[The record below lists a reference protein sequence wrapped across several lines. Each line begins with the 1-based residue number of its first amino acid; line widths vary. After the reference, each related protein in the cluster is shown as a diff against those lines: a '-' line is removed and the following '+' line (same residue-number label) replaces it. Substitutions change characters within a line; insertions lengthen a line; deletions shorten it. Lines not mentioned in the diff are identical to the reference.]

1 MRTIVA
7 HSVLTVAAA
16 ALVGLQILTSA
27 GADASV
33 TGAGHPTF
41 TTTNPCAL
49 QNIHVLPPPPSPG
62 GRVMPSSG
70 PIKANPTP
78 TPQPQLRCFA
88 LDLQIIPN
96 VGHGYVPAK
105 CHGPSPADLSFS
117 SNRSSDFY
125 HGTTGADCWIHG
137 SFQVPFGSTLYLW
150 TTDPDCGA
158 VGPIQLTMPANRTGF
173 HPGNWDP
180 STGALVLV
188 VYPSCPE
195 PPPPPPQG

>member
-7 HSVLTVAAA
+7 HSVTFVAAA
-16 ALVGLQILTSA
+16 ALVGLQILTSV
-27 GADASV
+27 GANAAV
-33 TGAGHPTF
+33 TGAGHRTF

-49 QNIHVLPPPPSPG
+49 QNIHVLPPPPSWRMRG
-62 GRVMPSSG
+62 PSSG
-70 PIKANPTP
+70 PIKAIPTSCRSRAEV
-78 TPQPQLRCFA
+78 LC
-88 LDLQIIPN
+88 
-96 VGHGYVPAK
+96 VGSPDHSERRPRLCAGK
-105 CHGPSPADLSFS
+105 CRGPSPADLSFS

-137 SFQVPFGSTLYLW
+137 SFKCRSEARSTCDDGSGLRSRWPTPAHHAGEQDRVPPRKLGS
-150 TTDPDCGA
+150 
-158 VGPIQLTMPANRTGF
+158 
-173 HPGNWDP
+173 